1 MADKKKAKTGASRRF
16 SLAQMPS
23 KTTINLATV
32 GQKRMNLKLAVPAVI
47 ILLAAIVLLSKF
59 LVIDRL
65 AEVAAAQKEVETLQA
80 RLDADYA
87 EIASFGDLND
97 TYAHYTYSGFT
108 EEELTRT
115 SRADVLRLI
124 RRAVLPKVTLNSWAL
139 SSNELILDVTG
150 NTLQEINQL
159 AQTLQDDELVNYC
172 TVSTANTNEQKKSEE
187 DTSET
192 VSARILVYLEALAQE

>member
-1 MADKKKAKTGASRRF
+1 MADKKTAKTGAPRKF

-23 KTTINLATV
+23 KTSINLATV
-32 GQKRMNLKLAVPAVI
+32 GQKRMNMKLALPALL
-47 ILLAAIVLLSKF
+47 ILLAAIVILSKF
-59 LVIDRL
+59 LVIDRF

-87 EIASFGDLND
+87 EIASYGDLND

-124 RRAVLPKVTLNSWAL
+124 RRAVLPKVALNSWAL
-139 SSNELILDVTG
+139 TSNELTLDVTG

-172 TVSTANTNEQKKSEE
+172 TVSTANTNDQKKTEESEN
-187 DTSET
+187 ET

>member
-139 SSNELILDVTG
+139 SSNELTLDVTG
-150 NTLQEINQL
+150 STLQEINEL